1 LEDARIRRIPRL
13 PDEDVLE
20 SAGQSFGPTKGPFS
34 DYGRG
39 VPKLSNGADREY
51 PAGVVGRRFDVK
63 KACAISLAAILC
75 FAALAS
81 AGGFDGTI
89 RQVNR
94 EEKWIS
100 VADASGQATRIYWN
114 DATRVEGGD
123 LKEGRSVSVKAI
135 PKDGKLLATWV
146 HVGAASGDVR

>member
-1 LEDARIRRIPRL
+1 M
-13 PDEDVLE
+13 
-20 SAGQSFGPTKGPFS
+20 S
-34 DYGRG
+34 
-39 VPKLSNGADREY
+39 
-51 PAGVVGRRFDVK
+51 VVGRRFDLK
-63 KACAISLAAILC
+63 KACAFSLAAILC

-81 AGGFDGTI
+81 AGGLDGTI

-94 EEKWIS
+94 ADKWIS
-100 VADASGQATRIYWN
+100 VADASGRETRIYWN